1 MDVTRAIDAAVR
13 AADKAI
19 AGDMQTLD
27 GRPAAPHL
35 ERLRQHLLAMRERGA
50 VGAEE
55 LRTMIRDVASWVPE
69 DDVSLLA
76 ALGVIAR
83 MRDGTASRGER

>member
-1 MDVTRAIDAAVR
+1 MDVTHAIDAAVR
-13 AADKAI
+13 AADKAM

-27 GRPAAPHL
+27 GRPAAQHL
-35 ERLRQHLLAMRERGA
+35 ERLKQDLLAMRERGA

-55 LRTMIRDVASWVPE
+55 LRTMIRDVASWAPE
-69 DDVSLLA
+69 DDVSLLS

-83 MRDGTASRGER
+83 ANTGSG

>member
-19 AGDMQTLD
+19 ADDMQTLD
-27 GRPAAPHL
+27 GRPAGPHL
-35 ERLRQHLLAMRERGA
+35 ERLRENLLAMRERGT
-50 VGAEE
+50 VGADE
-55 LRTMIRDVASWVPE
+55 LRTMIRDVASWAPE
-69 DDVSLLA
+69 DDVALLS

-83 MRDGTASRGER
+83 AGGGGRRANG